1 MQPFLKIN
9 STAIKSLC
17 ESKKST
23 RIALVVCVSLLGIS
37 VLVLMGS
44 GEREMERLF
53 AGREFSAS
61 EISKITQSF
70 SVAKLD
76 QWETAGQQIQI
87 PRSERAK
94 YLAALEG
101 KFDLDTRNTDVDQV
115 LQQTSILDTPS
126 LRDLRLRNAKE
137 KDLAMMLMQMP
148 DIEVAR
154 VNIDTK
160 QERGLSG
167 QTKMVALA
175 ALKVANGE
183 DLTMQKADSIRD
195 IIAARYAGLQRNEV
209 VVIDLNSGYTFG
221 SSTSPLQSTDRQRA
235 MRNYE
240 KWWKNRVE
248 NLLVD
253 IPNKRIEVSL
263 QIISPAIF
271 TDDPDVLGQST
282 DRIRGSISVGI
293 PLSYIQQ
300 VAQANSGNSEK
311 LNEPEH
317 HRFVAQLETQ
327 ILQSVV
333 TLVQGVIPIVPQGTL
348 DPLQVN
354 VATIVDLV
362 NVESVAS
369 SADPW
374 LTSLTTHWRE
384 AVMGL
389 VLVITSLTFVR
400 HLRTRLNPPT
410 PLPSPSTDTEN
421 LSAAEVILNEATT
434 AELESPG
441 DMVARPGFANA
452 SRQFEVY
459 PLGVYD
465 RRETQE
471 VSSLVRPAV
480 VEVETEPSLTNEL
493 DKILSDS
500 PADAADILRQ
510 WISSTNDGS

>member
-1 MQPFLKIN
+1 MQPFLKIS
-9 STAIKSLC
+9 STALTSLR
-17 ESKKST
+17 EAKKST

-37 VLVLMGS
+37 LLVLMSS
-44 GEREMERLF
+44 GEQEMERLF
-53 AGREFSAS
+53 AGRELSAS

-76 QWETAGQQIQI
+76 QWETADNQIQI
-87 PRSERAK
+87 PRAERAK

-115 LQQTSILDTPS
+115 LSQTSILDTPS

-183 DLTMQKADSIRD
+183 DLTMHKADSIRD

-235 MRNYE
+235 LRNYE
-240 KWWKNRVE
+240 RWWRNRVE

-263 QIISPAIF
+263 QIISSAAF
-271 TDDPDVLGQST
+271 VGDPNVLDQST
-282 DRIRGSISVGI
+282 DRIRASISVGI
-293 PLSYIQQ
+293 PHSYIQQ
-300 VAQANSGNSEK
+300 VAKANSGDSKKTNAS
-311 LNEPEH
+311 EH
-317 HRFVAQLETQ
+317 HQFVMQLETQ
-327 ILQSVV
+327 ILQNVT

-362 NVESVAS
+362 NVETVAS
-369 SADPW
+369 SLDPW
-374 LTSLTTHWRE
+374 MTRLATHWRE

-400 HLRTRLNPPT
+400 HLRTRLNPST
-410 PLPSPSTDTEN
+410 PLPSPSADIEN
-421 LSAAEVILNEATT
+421 LSAAAAILNESIT
-434 AELESPG
+434 AGLEPSI
-441 DMVARPGFANA
+441 DRVARSELANA
-452 SRQFEVY
+452 NREFEIY

-471 VSSLVRPAV
+471 ASSLARRAV
-480 VEVETEPSLTNEL
+480 AEVETEPSLTNEL

>member
-1 MQPFLKIN
+1 MQPFSNISGTILM
-9 STAIKSLC
+9 ALR
-17 ESKKST
+17 ESKNST
-23 RIALVVCVSLLGIS
+23 RIALVVCLSILGIS
-37 VLVLMGS
+37 IVALVGS

-53 AGREFSAS
+53 AGRELSAS

-76 QWETAGQQIQI
+76 QWETVGQQIQI
-87 PRSERAK
+87 PRVERAK
-94 YLAALEG
+94 YLSALEG

-137 KDLAMMLMQMP
+137 KDLAMMVMQMP

-175 ALKVANGE
+175 AIKAANGE
-183 DLTMQKADSIRD
+183 DLTMQKAESIRD

-209 VVIDLNSGYTFG
+209 VVIDLNSGQTFG
-221 SSTSPLQSTDRQRA
+221 SSTSPLQPTDRQRA
-235 MRNYE
+235 MRDYE
-240 KWWKNRVE
+240 RWWKNRVE

-263 QIISPAIF
+263 QIISSNIF
-271 TDDPDVLGQST
+271 TDDSAVLDQST
-282 DRIRGSISVGI
+282 DRVRASISVGI
-293 PLSYIQQ
+293 PHSYIQQ
-300 VAQANSGNSEK
+300 VAKANSGDSIT
-311 LNEPEH
+311 LNGTEYQK
-317 HRFVAQLETQ
+317 FVAQLETQ
-327 ILQSVV
+327 ILQSVT
-333 TLVQGVIPIVPQGTL
+333 TLVQGVVPIVPQTML

-362 NVESVAS
+362 NSESVS
-369 SADPW
+369 SSSDPW
-374 LTSLTTHWRE
+374 MTSLTSHWRE

-389 VLVITSLTFVR
+389 VIVVTSLTFVR
-400 HLRTRLNPPT
+400 HLRNRSNIST
-410 PLPSPSTDTEN
+410 PQPSPSNDIEN
-421 LSAAEVILNEATT
+421 LSTSEVILNGSTA
-434 AELESPG
+434 AELESSI
-441 DMVARPGFANA
+441 DRAARPEFANTN
-452 SRQFEVY
+452 RPFQVY

-471 VSSLVRPAV
+471 ASSVVRQAV
-480 VEVETEPSLTNEL
+480 AEVEAEPSLTNEL
-493 DKILSDS
+493 DKLLSDS

-510 WISSTNDGS
+510 WVSSTNDGS

>member
-1 MQPFLKIN
+1 MQPFSKFS
-9 STAIKSLC
+9 STVLKSLR

-23 RIALVVCVSLLGIS
+23 RTALVVCAVILGVSLLI
-37 VLVLMGS
+37 LMGS

-53 AGREFSAS
+53 AGRELSAS

-76 QWETAGQQIQI
+76 QWETAGKQIQI
-87 PRSERAK
+87 PRAERAK

-101 KFDLDTRNTDVDQV
+101 KFDLDTRSTDVDQV

-167 QTKMVALA
+167 QTTMVALA
-175 ALKVANGE
+175 ALKVANGK
-183 DLTMQKADSIRD
+183 DLTMHKADSIRD

-235 MRNYE
+235 LRNYE
-240 KWWKNRVE
+240 RWWKNRVE

-263 QIISPAIF
+263 QIISAATF
-271 TDDPDVLGQST
+271 TDDSDVLDQST
-282 DRIRGSISVGI
+282 DRIRASISVGI
-293 PLSYIQQ
+293 PHSYIQQ
-300 VAQANSGNSEK
+300 VAKANSGDSKK
-311 LNEPEH
+311 LNVSEH
-317 HRFVAQLETQ
+317 HSFVVQLETQ
-327 ILQSVV
+327 VLQSVT

-362 NVESVAS
+362 NVEAVAS
-369 SADPW
+369 SSDPW
-374 LTSLTTHWRE
+374 ITSLTTHWRE

-389 VLVITSLTFVR
+389 VVVITSLTFMR
-400 HLRTRLNPPT
+400 HLRTRLNPLT
-410 PLPSPSTDTEN
+410 PLPSPGADIET
-421 LSAAEVILNEATT
+421 LSVAEVILNETT
-434 AELESPG
+434 AAELERSV
-441 DMVARPGFANA
+441 DMVARPEFANA

-471 VSSLVRPAV
+471 ASSLVRQAV
-480 VEVETEPSLTNEL
+480 AEVETEPSLTNEL

>member
-1 MQPFLKIN
+1 MQPFSNIR
-9 STAIKSLC
+9 STALTALR
-17 ESKKST
+17 ELKKST
-23 RIALVVCVSLLGIS
+23 RIALAVCVSILGIS
-37 VLVLMGS
+37 IVALIGS

-53 AGREFSAS
+53 AGRELSVG

-76 QWETAGQQIQI
+76 QWETVGKQIQI
-87 PRSERAK
+87 PRAERAK

-137 KDLAMMLMQMP
+137 KDLAMMVMQMP

-175 ALKVANGE
+175 ALKAANGE
-183 DLTMQKADSIRD
+183 DLTMQKAESIRD
-195 IIAARYAGLQRNEV
+195 IIAARYAGLQRDEV
-209 VVIDLNSGYTFG
+209 VVIDLNSGHTFG
-221 SSTSPLQSTDRQRA
+221 SSTSPLQPTDRQRA
-235 MRNYE
+235 MRDYE
-240 KWWKNRVE
+240 RWWKNRIE

-263 QIISPAIF
+263 QIISTTAF
-271 TDDPDVLGQST
+271 TDDPTVPGQSP
-282 DRIRGSISVGI
+282 DRIRASISVGI
-293 PLSYIQQ
+293 PHSYIQQ
-300 VAQANSGNSEK
+300 VAKANSGNFK
-311 LNEPEH
+311 MLNGPEYQ
-317 HRFVAQLETQ
+317 RFVAQLETQ
-327 ILQSVV
+327 ILRSV
-333 TLVQGVIPIVPQGTL
+333 TILVQGVVPIVPQATL

-362 NVESVAS
+362 NAESVANS
-369 SADPW
+369 SDPW
-374 LTSLTTHWRE
+374 VTSLANHWRE

-389 VLVITSLTFVR
+389 VMVITSWTFVR
-400 HLRTRLNPPT
+400 HVRNRSNIPT
-410 PLPSPSTDTEN
+410 PRLTPSEDIVNSST
-421 LSAAEVILNEATT
+421 AEVITNESTVT
-434 AELESPG
+434 ELESSV
-441 DMVARPGFANA
+441 DMAARPTLVNTN
-452 SRQFEVY
+452 RQFQVY

-465 RRETQE
+465 RRKNPE
-471 VSSLVRPAV
+471 VSSLVQQVAG
-480 VEVETEPSLTNEL
+480 VETEPSLTNEL
-493 DKILSDS
+493 DKLLSDS

-510 WISSTNDGS
+510 WVSSTNDGS